1 MDSSGADRRS
11 RGSDDDNNQVLVVA
25 ITPCLDAVAHGGNPQ
40 DRAASLNFW
49 GVSPPSKGQSDRI
62 TSGSV

>member
-1 MDSSGADRRS
+1 MDSSGADGGPRRS
-11 RGSDDDNNQVLVVA
+11 NDYTKQVLAVA

-49 GVSPPSKGQSDRI
+49 GVSPPLKG
-62 TSGSV
+62 SGLLK